1 MVQIFLKSDI
11 KYPSGAV
18 RLGHLDKYL
27 SRDQIVREPHL
38 KSHFRGLNQL
48 SGILPRSIKS
58 FSLSMTKARIS
69 VPILHAKGSS
79 HYQFFLDLSLEDFD
93 RSIGI

>member
-1 MVQIFLKSDI
+1 MYSLFQIFLKSDI

-18 RLGHLDKYL
+18 SLGHLDKYL

-48 SGILPRSIKS
+48 SGITPKHQI
-58 FSLSMTKARIS
+58 F
-69 VPILHAKGSS
+69 
-79 HYQFFLDLSLEDFD
+79 QFIDDES
-93 RSIGI
+93 

>member
-1 MVQIFLKSDI
+1 MYGLFQIFLKSDI

-18 RLGHLDKYL
+18 SLGHLDKYL

-48 SGILPRSIKS
+48 SGITPKYKI
-58 FSLSMTKARIS
+58 F
-69 VPILHAKGSS
+69 
-79 HYQFFLDLSLEDFD
+79 QFIDDES
-93 RSIGI
+93 